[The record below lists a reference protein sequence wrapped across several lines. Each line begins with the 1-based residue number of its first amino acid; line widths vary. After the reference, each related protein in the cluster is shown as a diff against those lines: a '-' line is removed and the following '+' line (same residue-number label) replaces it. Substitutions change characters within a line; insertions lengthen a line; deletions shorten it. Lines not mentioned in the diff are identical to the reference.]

1 MQRKVTEAA
10 EALWV
15 ASQRKEETTV
25 VLAGYAAAHR
35 GCAPLSVVA
44 LSFSAALQR
53 ASHTLDRH
61 RRRIVFLMRFK

>member
-35 GCAPLSVVA
+35 GCASL
-44 LSFSAALQR
+44 
-53 ASHTLDRH
+53 
-61 RRRIVFLMRFK
+61 